1 MKAIIVPEFGDAD
14 VLQVAKVP
22 APRPGSNDLLV
33 NVHSAGINRADIL
46 QRRGHYPPPPGA
58 SEILGLE
65 IAGIVEETGSQVL
78 DFQKGDRVFGLIGG
92 GGYAEQAVLD
102 YRLAM
107 PIPETWDF
115 SMAAGVSEAFFTA
128 NENLFT
134 MGELVP
140 DETVLIHAGG
150 SGVGSAETQMAHLIG
165 ARVFITAGSQKKIE
179 SSLKLGSVA
188 GVNYKTQDF
197 VEEVTRLTAG
207 QGVNLVQDFVGAAYL
222 NRNLQVLRHQGRLAL
237 IGLLGGAQ
245 AEINLATVM
254 SKRLRIFGSTLRSL
268 PIGEKIAIKER
279 FEKNWFPR
287 LIDGKV
293 RPIIDHVFP
302 LEQAADAHKYM
313 EASEHFGKII
323 LTVTPAHR

>member
-1 MKAIIVPEFGDAD
+1 MKAIVVSEFGDAN
-14 VLQVAKVP
+14 VLQVAEIP
-22 APRPGSNDLLV
+22 APHPGANDLLV
-33 NVHSAGINRADIL
+33 NVHAAGVNRADIL

-58 SEILGLE
+58 SEMLGLE

-78 DFQKGDRVFGLIGG
+78 DFRKGDRVFGLIEG

-107 PIPETWDF
+107 PIPELWDF
-115 SMAAGVSEAFFTA
+115 NMAAGVSEVFFTA

-134 MGELVP
+134 MGELIAN
-140 DETVLIHAGG
+140 ETVLIHAGG

-165 ARVFITAGSQKKIE
+165 AKVFITAGSQKKIE

-188 GVNYKTQDF
+188 GVNYKTEDF
-197 VEEVTRLTAG
+197 VEEINRLTEG
-207 QGVNLVQDFVGAAYL
+207 QGVHLVQDFIGAAYL
-222 NRNLQVLRHQGRLAL
+222 NRNLQVLQHQGRLAL
-237 IGLLGGAQ
+237 IGLMGGAQ

-268 PIGEKIAIKER
+268 PILEKIAIKKR

-287 LIDGKV
+287 LVVGQV
-293 RPIIDHVFP
+293 RPIIDHIFP
-302 LEQAADAHKYM
+302 LEQACDAHRYM

-323 LTVTPAHR
+323 LTLA